1 MLPSGKFSMEK
12 QNREWVR
19 TLGIFS
25 VIVTDLVGYTGAGV
39 AVGYF
44 AWKKWGA
51 PWWVVLLSSL
61 AGLALAMY
69 RVYQVSQKVWK

>member
-1 MLPSGKFSMEK
+1 MEK
-12 QNREWVR
+12 PNREWVR

-39 AVGYF
+39 ALGYF

-51 PWWVVLLSSL
+51 PWWVVLGASL

>member
-1 MLPSGKFSMEK
+1 M
-12 QNREWVR
+12 
-19 TLGIFS
+19 FS
-25 VIVTDLVGYTGAGV
+25 VIVTDLVGYTGAGI

-51 PWWVVLLSSL
+51 PWWVLLLCSV
-61 AGLALAMY
+61 AGLVLAMY